1 MLIEVHK
8 IGPFVGSLE
17 RLLDADDQRIPVLL
31 YLSKERSTRPC
42 LGYYFNP
49 GITTLFVLSTLPLT
63 I

>member
-8 IGPFVGSLE
+8 IGLFVGSLE

-31 YLSKERSTRPC
+31 YLLKDRPTCPC

-49 GITTLFVLSTLPLT
+49 GITTLLF
-63 I
+63 

>member
-1 MLIEVHK
+1 MLIDVHK

-31 YLSKERSTRPC
+31 YLSKDQPTCPC

-49 GITTLFVLSTLPLT
+49 GITTLFVLSTPPLT